1 VRQNDPQ
8 WFDILR
14 WTIFA
19 LIDAE
24 ALGITSRNID
34 EMKKSDT
41 LDVQRLL
48 GVVPG
53 NGKALGLD
61 EPWPTTS
68 SRHLETTGNCLRRMW
83 AATASQARPR
93 PQPSLECRR
102 TDVPAAAALNETQG

>member
-61 EPWPTTS
+61 EPWAYNIIKA
-68 SRHLETTGNCLRRMW
+68 LGNYGDCLRRMW
-83 AATASQARPR
+83 AATALSSSTAA
-93 PQPSLECRR
+93 S
-102 TDVPAAAALNETQG
+102 TVSGMPAD